1 VHARS
6 IALRLAVSRPGIPGA
21 LLLCAAAAAW
31 AQGVVIPDLRDPA
44 LYREPPRT
52 AACRVCGEI
61 TAIREVRS
69 DPSVPGSQDP
79 RSANRA
85 NDWAVVGAVVLVPIG
100 PGPKEEPYVGGVG
113 TPEMAERFGAGTYEL
128 TVRMDGGE
136 RQLVRDRDG
145 ARFRVGQRVTVSGG
159 LIAPL

>member
-1 VHARS
+1 VQVRS
-6 IALRLAVSRPGIPGA
+6 TALRIAASRRGISGA
-21 LLLCAAAAAW
+21 LLLCAAAAVW

-61 TAIREVRS
+61 SSIREVRS
-69 DPSVPGSQDP
+69 NPPVPGSQDP

-113 TPEMAERFGAGTYEL
+113 TPEMAERFGAGTYEI
-128 TVRMDGGE
+128 TIRMDGGE
-136 RQLVRDRDG
+136 RQVVRDRDG
-145 ARFRVGQRVTVSGG
+145 ARYRVGQRVTVSGG